1 MPTAKSQQPRFKKI
15 RNMKKF
21 SLIVMMLFLI
31 TSFSSCVNNDKEGK
45 VAEKKEIKKAR
56 SVGGTSEVLLITQNE
71 NQWNGQMGQA
81 VRDFFEQEQYGLPQP
96 EKNFKVAHINID
108 AFNDMFKKHRNL
120 IIGKINNE
128 IENPLIETQKN
139 WMSEPQ
145 YVIRIT
151 APSEESWIKIFESQK
166 DELKLMFDQN
176 ERERFQEFF
185 RPTTDTKI
193 VSQLKKQFGVTMNV
207 PEGYFIGIDKDNF
220 MWIRKETDVMSMAFL
235 IYELPYKSTSDL
247 DPENIIRVRDSI
259 VNKYIPGPTDG
270 SYMTTDKEFI
280 TPTSKTL
287 PDFPAGYAVETRGL
301 WNVVGDFMA
310 GPFVS
315 YSIVNPENTKIVTA
329 EGWIYYPNKD
339 KRDLL
344 RQQESILYSL
354 KFAE

>member
-1 MPTAKSQQPRFKKI
+1 
-15 RNMKKF
+15 MKKLSLILAVLF
-21 SLIVMMLFLI
+21 SL
-31 TSFSSCVNNDKEGK
+31 TSLYSCIEDGKE
-45 VAEKKEIKKAR
+45 KEIKKDR
-56 SVGGTSEVLLITQNE
+56 SVGGSSEVLIITQNE
-71 NQWNGQMGQA
+71 DQWNGQIGQT

-96 EKNFKVAHINID
+96 EKNFKVAHINND

-120 IIGKINNE
+120 IIAKIDKD
-128 IENPLIETQKN
+128 IKNPIVETQKN

-151 APSEESWIKIFESQK
+151 APSEESWIRTFNSQK
-166 DELKLMFDQN
+166 DELKLNFDQN

-193 VSQLKKQFGVTMNV
+193 VAQLKKKFGVTMNV
-207 PEGYFIGIDKDNF
+207 PEGYYIASNEDNF
-220 MWIRKETDVMSMAFL
+220 MWILQRHDDKDMAFMV
-235 IYELPYKSTSDL
+235 YELPYKDTADFNP
-247 DPENIIRVRDSI
+247 DNIIRVRDSI
-259 VNKYIPGPTDG
+259 VKRHIPGPVDG

-280 TPTSKTL
+280 TPVSKIL
-287 PDFPAGYAVETRGL
+287 PKFPAGYAVETRGL

-315 YSIVNPENTKIVTA
+315 YSIVNPEHTKIITA
-329 EGWIYYPNKD
+329 EGWVYYPNKD

-354 KFAE
+354 KFVK